1 MNVGKLLRL
10 CILKSELKNEW
21 APSQT
26 FFFGISVLQQFCHR
40 AKVAS
45 ALLSVVK
52 NSWNGH
58 FSDFINLQEKNQV
71 LQNVSN
77 ISKFAG
83 FLPCNFM

>member
-1 MNVGKLLRL
+1 M

-26 FFFGISVLQQFCHR
+26 FFFGIGVLQQFCHR
-40 AKVAS
+40 AKAD
-45 ALLSVVK
+45 ANDLLSIVK

-58 FSDFINLQEKNQV
+58 FSDFINLQGKNQV
-71 LQNVSN
+71 LQIVSN

-83 FLPCNFM
+83 FLPYNFM